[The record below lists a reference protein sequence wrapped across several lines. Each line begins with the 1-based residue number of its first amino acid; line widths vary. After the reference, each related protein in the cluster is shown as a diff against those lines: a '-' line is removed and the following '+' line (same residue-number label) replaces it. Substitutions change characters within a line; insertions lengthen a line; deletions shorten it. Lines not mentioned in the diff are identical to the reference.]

1 MKIGVLLLGHFHLGV
16 LPGDWEEK
24 RKANLRLSMIEPV
37 AEGMFQLFCQ
47 GIILYIV
54 IGPGENMD
62 NGKQLLW
69 RWRC

>member
-1 MKIGVLLLGHFHLGV
+1 M

-69 RWRC
+69 RC